1 MRSLSRLVIL
11 IALSALLLDACSI
24 YRVAVQQGNV
34 ITQKELAKVHPGMDK
49 LEVRTALG
57 SPMLQDPWHP
67 DQWTYV
73 YSYKPAYGR
82 TEVRQIQL
90 QFKDDRL
97 QSISGDVKAEDP
109 HPPQG

>member
-1 MRSLSRLVIL
+1 MRSLFRLVIL
-11 IALSALLLDACSI
+11 IAFGAFLLDACSI

-82 TEVRQIQL
+82 TEVRQIEL
-90 QFKDDRL
+90 HFKDDRL
-97 QSISGDVKAEDP
+97 ESISGDVKAKDMGVP
-109 HPPQG
+109 KS

>member
-1 MRSLSRLVIL
+1 MPRLFRLVL
-11 IALSALLLDACSI
+11 LMALGAFLLDACSI

-57 SPMLQDPWHP
+57 SPILQDPWYP
-67 DQWTYV
+67 DRWTYV

-82 TEVRQIQL
+82 TEVRQIEL

-97 QSISGDVKAEDP
+97 ESISGDVKAADSGAP
-109 HPPQG
+109 GS